1 VEWEGIIDWLN
12 QQTPLGLTLAQ
23 ILSIAVIGSVA
34 IILERLITRYLRRFA
49 KRARLERNVSNNL
62 ILTFRI
68 LVLLGSSVAIIRVGG
83 LDTQWFLAF
92 SALGGAALGFAS
104 SQTIGNFVAGLYL
117 LATRP
122 FKVGDYVRLGAVEG
136 IVQEMTINYTKI
148 LTMGNNIVSIINL
161 QVLQRDMVNYLYEDD
176 SRNLYCYTFEI
187 GLDHSV
193 SAERVARIFEQVFK
207 QYDKLPKKPNYVLLR
222 SGAVDRV
229 YMVYLYVENP
239 EEIFTLRP
247 HVTEEVF
254 KLWDKEKQN

>member
-1 VEWEGIIDWLN
+1 MEWEGVIDWLN
-12 QQTPLGLTLAQ
+12 QQTPFGLTLAQ
-23 ILSIAVIGSVA
+23 ILSIAVICSVA
-34 IILERLITRYLRRFA
+34 ITLERLITRYLRRFA
-49 KRARLERNVSNNL
+49 KRASLERNVSNNL

-136 IVQEMTINYTKI
+136 IVQEMTTNYTKV
-148 LTMGNNIVSIINL
+148 LTMGNNVVSIINL
-161 QVLQRDMVNYLYEDD
+161 QILQRDMVNYLYEDEP
-176 SRNLYCYTFEI
+176 RKLYCYTFEI
-187 GLDHSV
+187 GFDHSV
-193 SAERVARIFEQVFK
+193 SAEKVEGIFEQVFK
-207 QYDKLPKKPNYVLLR
+207 QYDKLPRKPNYMLLR
-222 SGAVDRV
+222 SGAFDRV
-229 YMVYLYVENP
+229 YMIYLYVENP

-247 HVTEEVF
+247 RITLEVF
-254 KLWDKEKQN
+254 KLWDREKQN